1 MVLIAVDI
9 ARGRILITFSK
20 LFLPYILSE
29 EIDDLKKIPKANIE
43 LFELF
48 GFSAIDCIVSY
59 VLVFFLHKWLAFRLL
74 RAKNQILN
82 CYRNL
87 SFNSLPMALIFRF

>member
-1 MVLIAVDI
+1 MLELSVSSSYEDRFEKKAMVFIVVDI

-29 EIDDLKKIPKANIE
+29 EIDDLKKISKVNIE
-43 LFELF
+43 LFQLF

-74 RAKNQILN
+74 LAKNLK
-82 CYRNL
+82 
-87 SFNSLPMALIFRF
+87 S